1 MEGTRG
7 RKRSR
12 GSPTTNDAPVLE
24 GSVPQSTPTLSKQR
38 RESNSIKTSRRKSVD
53 SLLTDIASAI
63 SGDNGASVKMQV
75 LEALGVRRCDA
86 STQTERR
93 SSLQGPT
100 GCPEPSFH
108 VPAVGAISS
117 LRRRKRSRSFDSPVK
132 RLSRSS
138 SKDHK
143 SPEAKPSRIGR
154 EPHPDEI
161 ECALC
166 LRPASEFQQG
176 PLYGPYRYTSK
187 QSLTQPFSHGGQGS
201 KCAASKKV
209 FSFDLDDLCWVHS
222 NCAAWTPGVIV
233 RGTSLEGLSSAIYK
247 GRTTVSGVYIYM
259 LNCGNTYSAW
269 REPHHNGADVLCTL
283 SNPLVCIWSYVLW
296 CHSYSACTCTKYTG
310 RSFYG
315 K

>member
-1 MEGTRG
+1 
-7 RKRSR
+7 
-12 GSPTTNDAPVLE
+12 
-24 GSVPQSTPTLSKQR
+24 
-38 RESNSIKTSRRKSVD
+38 
-53 SLLTDIASAI
+53 
-63 SGDNGASVKMQV
+63 MQV

-187 QSLTQPFSHGGQGS
+187 QSLTQPFSHGGQSS

-209 FSFDLDDLCWVHS
+209 FTFDLDDLCWVHS

-247 GRTTVSGVYIYM
+247 GRTAVSGVYMYVK
-259 LNCGNTYSAW
+259 LWQYLFSLEGTTSQW
-269 REPHHNGADVLCTL
+269 GRRFVH
-283 SNPLVCIWSYVLW
+283 PLKSTSLHLVRCSLVPFLFTM
-296 CHSYSACTCTKYTG
+296 HMH
-310 RSFYG
+310 
-315 K
+315 

>member
-12 GSPTTNDAPVLE
+12 GSPTTTDAPVLD
-24 GSVPQSTPTLSKQR
+24 GSVSQSTPTLSKQR

-53 SLLTDIASAI
+53 SLLTDISSAI

-93 SSLQGPT
+93 SSLQGTT
-100 GCPEPSFH
+100 GCPELSSH

-117 LRRRKRSRSFDSPVK
+117 LRRKKRRRSSDSPAK

-138 SKDHK
+138 SRDHK
-143 SPEAKPSRIGR
+143 SPEAKPSRIGK

-166 LRPASEFQQG
+166 LRPASDFQQG
-176 PLYGPYRYTSK
+176 SLYGPYRSTSK
-187 QSLTQPFSHGGQGS
+187 QSLTQPFIHGGQGS
-201 KCAASKKV
+201 KCAAPKKM

-222 NCAAWTPGVIV
+222 SCAAWTPGVVV

-247 GRTTVSGVYIYM
+247 GRTAVSEVYIFQIV
-259 LNCGNTYSAW
+259 AIFIQ
-269 REPHHNGADVLCTL
+269 R
-283 SNPLVCIWSYVLW
+283 
-296 CHSYSACTCTKYTG
+296 
-310 RSFYG
+310 
-315 K
+315 